1 MRAAMAIFSAIFAL
15 MVVVTLL
22 GGGSIGLGANA
33 ATGPSFSFGFK
44 GVGAH

>member
-1 MRAAMAIFSAIFAL
+1 MAVFGALFAM

-33 ATGPSFSFGFK
+33 STGPSFTFGFK